1 MDCSPPGSSVRGD
14 SPGKNTGVSC
24 QDMTGEDHLNKL
36 VWNALRVGAQEGQAL
51 SILGAQDEDVEL
63 SLT

>member
-1 MDCSPPGSSVRGD
+1 MDCSPPGSSVHGH

-36 VWNALRVGAQEGQAL
+36 VWNALRVGAREGQAL